1 MSAIYGTN
9 LATDGL
15 EILFDPNNP
24 GSYPGS
30 GDSIFDLSGNSRT
43 GTLYGSPS
51 FSSNNFAF
59 VVYSL
64 CSHTTDISD
73 PPKHNLN
80 EFLISNHSDLV
91 KLW

>member
-43 GTLYGSPS
+43 GTLYGL
-51 FSSNNFAF
+51 
-59 VVYSL
+59 SL
-64 CSHTTDISD
+64 IHI
-73 PPKHNLN
+73 
-80 EFLISNHSDLV
+80 
-91 KLW
+91 

>member
-43 GTLYGSPS
+43 GTLYGSPCLLYTS
-51 FSSNNFAF
+51 PSPRDTRSSRMPSSA
-59 VVYSL
+59 
-64 CSHTTDISD
+64 
-73 PPKHNLN
+73 
-80 EFLISNHSDLV
+80 
-91 KLW
+91 